1 MGTRSAIGLVIM
13 LFSAFFFAISGP
25 VAKALYEIAWT
36 PGAVTL
42 VRLTGSSVLLLV
54 PTLIVLRGKWFEVT
68 RHWRTI
74 VAYGLISMTGV
85 QLFYFLAVEH
95 LSVAVALM
103 LEMMGAPLIVVFWV
117 WVHYGQRPLP
127 VTWTGIVACL
137 IGVCLMLDIRGAPM
151 SWFGVVMALAA
162 AACMAVYF
170 MMSANYSHD
179 VPPIA
184 VTGLGMSVGSL
195 GAVLLCLT
203 PLLPVQFS
211 TNDAVFAQQSV
222 TWWIPVV
229 LLVLFTIGAYACGIL
244 SLRFIGATVGSFV
257 NLVEIPFSAVAAW
270 WLLGEEL
277 TTWQLTGGISV
288 LAGIAFVKLGDMR
301 MQHQRPTKIELRSS
315 TPEENAWEA

>member
-25 VAKALYEIAWT
+25 VAKALYDVAWT
-36 PGAVTL
+36 PGAVTV
-42 VRLTGSSVLLLV
+42 VRLTGSSVLLLL
-54 PTLIVLRGKWFEVT
+54 PTLVLLRGKWSEVAQ
-68 RHWRTI
+68 HWRTI

-117 WVHYGQRPLP
+117 WARHGQRPVP
-127 VTWTGIVACL
+127 VTWAGIVACL
-137 IGVCLMLDIRGAPM
+137 IGVVLMLDIRGTPA

-170 MMSANYSHD
+170 MMSASHTHKI
-179 VPPIA
+179 PPIA
-184 VTGLGMSVGSL
+184 VTGLGMAVGAL
-195 GAVLLCLT
+195 GAVVLSLT
-203 PLLPVQFS
+203 PLLPIEFS
-211 TNDAVFAQQSV
+211 TTDAVFAQRPV

-229 LLVLFTIGAYACGIL
+229 LLVLFTIGAYVCGIL

-257 NLVEIPFSAVAAW
+257 NLIEIPLSAVAAW

-277 TTWQLTGGISV
+277 TTWQSAGGVSV
-288 LAGIAFVKLGDMR
+288 LAGIAFVKLGDMQLQR
-301 MQHQRPTKIELRSS
+301 QRPTKFE
-315 TPEENAWEA
+315 TAQ